1 MKKIGVKL
9 IYDSDSGEGQI
20 QILESIKSE
29 SLLMQADVFHDWAD
43 DLRQEYEKALT
54 KFTLELEKERK

>member
-1 MKKIGVKL
+1 
-9 IYDSDSGEGQI
+9 
-20 QILESIKSE
+20 
-29 SLLMQADVFHDWAD
+29 MQADVFHDWAD